1 MFAGCFTYAP
11 CLQVVSLTHLVC
23 RLFHIRILFA
33 GCFTYASCLQVVS
46 HTHLVCRLFHIHT
59 PFLQVITCYETYD
72 PDPVEL
78 DQQIQNRNEGKV
90 LVKLKSDLPTSGELK
105 KSLSIS
111 EMNER
116 VKLQHGLD
124 RDRPSVDDGKPPKL
138 PAKKFNIPL
147 YTKPIKSKMAEK
159 QTDSIRPPVLK
170 KPSNTQ
176 ELQMDIPKHLDDLD
190 QYECVSGG
198 EPDQNLA
205 NACQT
210 ANMKNT
216 QNVQESLADLSLY
229 ESFGQEDSSAREIPG
244 SEGLNAL
251 DQYENLHLIP
261 TPRGNSIPASSDDT
275 KSESPEVQNFVEP
288 DDYENL
294 KSLQIP
300 IKGKISSVSMSH
312 CDSDTEYPLC
322 TTVKI

>member
-1 MFAGCFTYAP
+1 MDLLRVIQLYRAFVFHIHIP
-11 CLQVVSLTHLVC
+11 FLQVVS
-23 RLFHIRILFA
+23 
-33 GCFTYASCLQVVS
+33 
-46 HTHLVCRLFHIHT
+46 
-59 PFLQVITCYETYD
+59 CYETYD
-72 PDPVEL
+72 PDPEEL
-78 DQQIQNRNEGKV
+78 KQQIQNRNEGKV
-90 LVKLKSDLPTSGELK
+90 TVKLKSDLPTSEELK

-116 VKLQHGLD
+116 VKLQHGWE
-124 RDRPSVDDGKPPKL
+124 RDEPSGDDGKPPNLQSKTFKIL
-138 PAKKFNIPL
+138 LN
-147 YTKPIKSKMAEK
+147 TKPIKSKMAEK
-159 QTDSIRPPVLK
+159 KNDSIRPPVPK

-176 ELQMDIPKHLDDLD
+176 ELQMDTPKHLDDLD

-205 NACQT
+205 NACQR

-229 ESFGQEDSSAREIPG
+229 ESFGQEESSAREIPG

-261 TPRGNSIPASSDDT
+261 SPRGNSIPASSDDT

-294 KSLQIP
+294 KSLKIP
-300 IKGKISSVSMSH
+300 IKGKSSSVSMSH